1 MIDNF
6 IKTILLTPEV
16 MYDITVGEMESED
29 IKKVFQ
35 SYEKLDNISSENLLK
50 NNCRISFIEVP
61 NSLFDFIVSK
71 LTIEEGSIK
80 LATHMHVNDKQRKI
94 ILCLS
99 YEKFKKNCKEYKL
112 KLEDRRNHLLR
123 DLNKISEEL
132 ITLSKLDITL
142 KGNEEEE
149 VKE

>member
-16 MYDITVGEMESED
+16 MYDTTVGEMGSED
-29 IKKVFQ
+29 IQKVFK
-35 SYEKLDNISSENLLK
+35 SYEKLDNISASNLLR
-50 NNCRISFIEVP
+50 NNGRISFIEVP

-71 LTIEEGSIK
+71 LTIEEGTIR
-80 LATHMHVNDKQRKI
+80 LTTLMHVDEENRKI

-99 YEKFKKNCKEYKL
+99 YERFQKNCKEYKL
-112 KLEDRRNHLLR
+112 KLEDKRDHLLR
-123 DLNKISEEL
+123 EINRISEEL

-142 KGNEEEE
+142 ENDKEVEE
-149 VKE
+149 